1 MTPLPPSRPPSE
13 CVELRQWTLGEPS
26 ELSDLRRSLHHELS
40 DDGGFGG
47 TFGGAELDDVPEKVV
62 LVASELAANAL
73 RHGLPPTVVRLLRA
87 GRGFILDVVDH
98 DPTVEPHPAEED
110 ARDEGG
116 RGLQIAR
123 RLALDVGWYAT
134 PSTKHVWARFE

>member
-13 CVELRQWTLGEPS
+13 CVELRQWTLGEPG
-26 ELSDLRRSLHHELS
+26 ELSGLRRSLHHELS
-40 DDGGFGG
+40 DGG
-47 TFGGAELDDVPEKVV
+47 TYGGAELEDVPEKVV
-62 LVASELAANAL
+62 LVASELATNAL

-87 GRGFILDVVDH
+87 DRGFILDVVDH
-98 DPTVEPHPAEED
+98 DPTVVPDPAEEEPG
-110 ARDEGG
+110 DEGG
-116 RGLQIAR
+116 RGLRIAR